1 MQIVSDAAHAARN
14 PSEPALTPLWMADGP
29 PVCTTIDGEHFPF
42 VTPVRDG
49 WSHLLLPVRRSYRA
63 QLEIEQAHV
72 VLCHLLP
79 GVDSVGLAF
88 WPDLA
93 GKRASAFTQ
102 DRRDGDGVVDP
113 HDPGLVTVRDDRY
126 LVDTFTGN
134 GADLLLRLDDG
145 AGGFEW
151 PGLIWNRDRTWVMDS
166 GPGRAFSLLSAPP
179 RICEEIASDPR
190 SGGVSSL

>member
-1 MQIVSDAAHAARN
+1 MQIVSDAADTARN
-14 PSEPALTPLWMADGP
+14 PSGPAITPLWMADGP

-72 VLCHLLP
+72 VLSHLMP
-79 GVDSVGLAF
+79 VTDSVGLAF

-93 GKRASAFTQ
+93 GKRGSGFTRA
-102 DRRDGDGVVDP
+102 RRDGDGAVAP
-113 HDPGLVTVRDDRY
+113 HEPGLVTVRDDRY
-126 LVDTFTGN
+126 LVEAFTGS

-151 PGLIWNRDRTWVMDS
+151 PGLIWNRDRTWVVDS
-166 GPGRAFSLLSAPP
+166 GPGRAFCLLSASP
-179 RICEEIASDPR
+179 RICAEIAADPR
-190 SGGVSSL
+190 SGGASSL